1 MNLNKVINYILVF
14 ILVAVSGF
22 QYFYAYQEWL
32 IIGFAFTLLITYI
45 RREEIYLDYK
55 FFYIL
60 GLFVFWE
67 VLQFVLLGGFSVIS
81 VAGTFTRFLLAY
93 LVIIILSKDFLSY
106 YFNLITV
113 FSAISLFFYALIHI
127 PAVLDFMMVISK
139 TIFASPF
146 KEGIDEYE
154 HNTNIIIFNYH
165 GYMYSPMRNSGP
177 FWEPGAFSVFIC
189 ISLTFGLIIG
199 KSLFSVDSIVQIIAL
214 ITAYSTSGYL
224 VFFILVLASL
234 IYKSRGLG
242 SGIKLLLK
250 GILLP
255 IVLVT
260 VIVLIQSQEFLL
272 PKIQNDILLAD
283 ETTTSRFGSALADYY
298 KIIENPIL
306 GYGRRIENEYGNGNF
321 DLDIMHRNSGATRI
335 VVQWGILAILYYLL
349 VIRSFKHVLRIY
361 NPEKAWHVFLPFIV
375 LFLSGFSQSIYQYP
389 FFMGLMFLEF
399 IPEHVDEIEETEL
412 AVEQ

>member
-1 MNLNKVINYILVF
+1 MNLDKIINYILVF

-32 IIGFAFTLLITYI
+32 ILGFAFTLLITYI
-45 RREEIYLDYK
+45 RREDVYLDFK

-60 GLFVFWE
+60 GLFLFWE
-67 VLQFVLLGGFSVIS
+67 ILQFTLLGGFSVIS
-81 VAGTFTRFLLAY
+81 IIGTFTRFLLAY
-93 LVIIILSKDFLSY
+93 LVIIMVSKDFLSY

-113 FSAISLFFYALIHI
+113 FSAISLFFYALIQI
-127 PAVLDFMMVISK
+127 PAVLDFMMVVSK
-139 TIFASPF
+139 TVFASPF
-146 KEGIDEYE
+146 KEGIEEYE

-199 KSLFSVDSIVQIIAL
+199 KSLLSVDSVIQIIAL

-224 VFFILVLASL
+224 VFFIIVLASL

-242 SGIKLLLK
+242 SGVKLLLK

-255 IVLVT
+255 VAFITAIV
-260 VIVLIQSQEFLL
+260 IIQSQEFLL

-306 GYGRRIENEYGNGNF
+306 GYGRRIENEYGNGSF

-335 VVQWGILAILYYLL
+335 IVQWGILAFFYYFL

-399 IPEHVDEIEETEL
+399 IPGQVDDL
-412 AVEQ
+412 VEPNLSID